1 MRYAEP
7 AHGRSHCHSRIRR
20 GGEVEE
26 APLYIRNSL
35 RHVREDYPDLATMA
49 FILMQFRNTKP
60 HEDIVQAV
68 KKKLANHGV
77 TRVRK
82 RQGVPRRPLPERSDL
97 YPRL

>member
-1 MRYAEP
+1 
-7 AHGRSHCHSRIRR
+7 
-20 GGEVEE
+20 
-26 APLYIRNSL
+26 
-35 RHVREDYPDLATMA
+35 MA

-82 RQGVPRRPLPERSDL
+82 RQGVP
-97 YPRL
+97 